1 MRRRLK
7 QPNKR
12 TFAGS
17 IPGLV
22 PIDGGDRVRGN
33 VRKERRAAN
42 VGGERV
48 GHDLVTPRVLQ
59 GPDALNGDVETPGE
73 GHVPVRMATG
83 HVDPAEE
90 VLGDLSRYRV
100 VVGREG
106 NVWFHATR
114 NCLRRVAQKEGKF
127 SLFST
132 RLDDKAVGIDG
143 SRPNPFHRVP
153 TKVVIRDRI
162 PEPSIRILLIR
173 KLIMYDLAIES
184 PVREI
189 RPSHK
194 RMMRHV
200 RGRRVSQPPLV
211 AIHELRPVRETVLGE
226 EEPLFPT
233 GPVVVDL
240 ERVDA
245 DLGLEER
252 GGRGVVG
259 KRVGELA
266 VAGAVVVHGG
276 GDSQ

>member
-1 MRRRLK
+1 
-7 QPNKR
+7 
-12 TFAGS
+12 
-17 IPGLV
+17 
-22 PIDGGDRVRGN
+22 
-33 VRKERRAAN
+33 
-42 VGGERV
+42 
-48 GHDLVTPRVLQ
+48 VLQ

-73 GHVPVRMATG
+73 GHVPVRMTTG

-100 VVGREG
+100 VVGRKE
-106 NVWFHATR
+106 NVWLDATR
-114 NCLRRVAQKEGKF
+114 NGLRRFTQKEGKC
-127 SLFST
+127 SLFGT
-132 RLDDKAVGIDG
+132 RLDDKSIGVDG
-143 SRPNPFHRVP
+143 SPPNPFSRVP
-153 TKVVIRDRI
+153 TKMVIRNRI
-162 PEPSIRILLIR
+162 LEPSVLVLLIR
-173 KLIMYDLAIES
+173 ELIMHDLAIES
-184 PVREI
+184 PVREV

-194 RMMRHV
+194 RMMRHIS
-200 RGRRVSQPPLV
+200 RRRVSQPPLV

-259 KRVGELA
+259 KREGELG

-276 GDSQ
+276 EGQRRGGFG